1 MEDILELI
9 IELILNGKHFL
20 LVLLLILDISLIVS
34 GTLAYLEYIF

>member
-20 LVLLLILDISLIVS
+20 LVLLLILGIFLIVS